1 MENDFKEIDPN
12 ILDENVFELIG
23 EKWMLITA
31 GTIDSFNT
39 MTASWGGLG
48 VLWNKRIC
56 FCFIRPS
63 RYTYNFMEKSD
74 FFSLSFFNEEYRD
87 VLQFCGTNSGRDVD
101 KVSMTGITPL
111 EGFTGTV
118 YFAEAKLVLECK
130 KIYYQDLDHTHFIES
145 DTMEHYPEENYH
157 RIYIGEII
165 KCLIA

>member
-1 MENDFKEIDPN
+1 MRSL
-12 ILDENVFELIG
+12 LDENVFELIG
-23 EKWMLITA
+23 KKWMLITA
-31 GTIDSFNT
+31 GTIDSYNT

-48 VLWNKRIC
+48 VLWNKKIC

-111 EGFTGTV
+111 EGFAGTV

-145 DTMEHYPEENYH
+145 DIMEHYPEENYH

>member
-31 GTIDSFNT
+31 GTIDSYNT

-48 VLWNKRIC
+48 VLWNKNIC

-74 FFSLSFFNEEYRD
+74 FFSLSFFNKEYRD

-101 KVSMTGITPL
+101 KVNMTGITPL

-145 DTMEHYPEENYH
+145 DIIEHYPEENYH